1 MHKGMVYIAIVI
13 MSCGSCGQAL
23 FFFIEL
29 ASTKLGC
36 SPIDLGTL
44 HFELYMYG
52 FVNPWVVMATL
63 VVITIDDEGD
73 GLMSFCE

>member
-1 MHKGMVYIAIVI
+1 
-13 MSCGSCGQAL
+13 
-23 FFFIEL
+23 
-29 ASTKLGC
+29 
-36 SPIDLGTL
+36 
-44 HFELYMYG
+44 MYG